1 MQTGQQ
7 KRHKGQDLVP
17 GWLSAGQPHRFHKAA
32 GSALG
37 QSHLQNDCISLSF
50 KSFLGSTKGYECL
63 EKEKRL
69 FPQVR
74 GEHARAFSSN
84 IN

>member
-7 KRHKGQDLVP
+7 KRHTGQDPVP
-17 GWLSAGQPHRFHKAA
+17 GCLLAGQPRRFHKAA
-32 GSALG
+32 GSTLG
-37 QSHLQNDCISLSF
+37 QSHFQNDRISLSF
-50 KSFLGSTKGYECL
+50 KSFLGSTEGYKCL